1 MPGDPVRLCARVS
14 RALAL
19 LTCCALPAFAP
30 AQDKP
35 ADRDK
40 DKDKKDAVRVDPYT
54 KNEPAALERAGYVG
68 YGPFTWSHDHDT
80 RDLEKTL
87 GGGTAMKFTETEH
100 LKLATSLPPFPL
112 PLDKEVRTRLQD
124 ELKRLQKRIP
134 KVDPNTKV
142 IDSWLRHH
150 LFAQRCEDAYA
161 DFVKRLALDDKA
173 LPLLG
178 QKNKYT
184 VLLLELSSNLERYF
198 QKHLKVDAKNPMRW
212 NFIEHGAMFFGT
224 SLEQNDGALRSDR
237 GIHCLLVYNLV
248 HNFVAGYRG
257 YFYEAPLWWEEGL
270 AHWFERQI
278 DPKFNHFGALK
289 ENEATL
295 TKEWEWRPKI
305 RARVGFD
312 VYPTFARMLAWKDPT
327 ELAFADHMM
336 VWSRIDFLASLGEE
350 KLGAFLVAIKGKQD
364 QYGTPPNADALRK
377 LQIDALK
384 LIYGFDP
391 EAFDVAWKKWV
402 LAKYPAK

>member
-1 MPGDPVRLCARVS
+1 MSRVM
-14 RALAL
+14 AL
-19 LTCCALPAFAP
+19 LAGFALGGGAP
-30 AQDKP
+30 AQDK
-35 ADRDK
+35 ATEKERRE
-40 DKDKKDAVRVDPYT
+40 AALRLDPYT
-54 KNEPAALERAGYVG
+54 KNEATALERAGYVG
-68 YGPFTWSHDHDT
+68 FGLFPWSHDHDT

-100 LKLATSLPPFPL
+100 FRLASSLPPFPM
-112 PLDKEVRTRLQD
+112 PADKEARSKLQD

-142 IDSWLRHH
+142 VDSWLRHH
-150 LFAQRCEDAYA
+150 LFAQRCEEAYS
-161 DFVKRLALDDKA
+161 DFVTRLGLDAKA
-173 LPLLG
+173 VPLLG

-198 QKHLKVDAKNPMRW
+198 LKHLKVDAKNPMRW
-212 NFIEHGAMFFGT
+212 NFIEHGSLFFGT
-224 SLEQNDGALRSDR
+224 SLEQSEGPLRTDR

-257 YFYEAPLWWEEGL
+257 YFYPAPLWWEEGL

-278 DPKFNHFGALK
+278 DPKLNHFGSLK
-289 ENEATL
+289 DNEITL

-312 VYPTFARMLAWKDPT
+312 LFPTFAKMVAWKDPA

-350 KLGAFLVAIKGKQD
+350 KLGAFLEAIKGKQD
-364 QYGTPPNADALRK
+364 SYGNPPTPEALQK
-377 LQIDALK
+377 LQIDAIQT
-384 LIYGFDP
+384 IYGFDP
-391 EAFDVAWKKWV
+391 DGFDAAWKKWV
-402 LAKYPAK
+402 LAKYPQK